1 MECQYNN
8 IKFLPLM
15 YVLMILLHMLL
26 TLTCVSDLGQE
37 WHKQRQ
43 NSSFFL
49 LMLQMCWLVHYY
61 KNVIKINCN
70 MEGIYVIK
78 DLCFTLSC

>member
-1 MECQYNN
+1 MSSEHRGRLCHHDNQHKQLNYTRQLARFGIEEMECQYNN
-8 IKFLPLM
+8 IQFLPLM

-43 NSSFFL
+43 K
-49 LMLQMCWLVHYY
+49 Q
-61 KNVIKINCN
+61 
-70 MEGIYVIK
+70 
-78 DLCFTLSC
+78 